1 MCRDKAAVEHVFS
14 EAKERFGAP
23 DVLVNNAGLALGL
36 EPAQACSL
44 DDWDTMV
51 DTNIKGL
58 LYCTRAALPGM
69 VERHSGHVVNLGSIA
84 GTYAYPGSN
93 VYGASKGFVLQFS
106 RGLRCDLHGTGVRVT
121 DVEPGLLESEFSNV
135 RFKGDESRFD
145 TLYENAYP
153 LRPEDIADTIWWV
166 VSRPAHVNVSQ
177 VEVMPTTQSLASAR
191 VFKGNSPPRG
201 VNFEYSCHLMKI
213 ACTFEKTF
221 GASNLHPPNASTFGF
236 PKPVGRDSISVK
248 VLEGK
253 GEARAA
259 LVGLGKGTGNFLQE
273 VSRSP
278 PQLFYFQPSARSR
291 RTFSP

>member
-1 MCRDKAAVEHVFS
+1 MPVAYITGATSGIGRATAERFIEEGWTVVAMARREERLQELQDAHPGSVHCFKLDVRDKAAVEHVFS

-121 DVEPGLLESEFSNV
+121 DVEPVCSNPN
-135 RFKGDESRFD
+135 SRMS
-145 TLYENAYP
+145 
-153 LRPEDIADTIWWV
+153 
-166 VSRPAHVNVSQ
+166 VSRATNRVLTRSTRTRTRSGPRTSPTPSGGSFPA
-177 VEVMPTTQSLASAR
+177 
-191 VFKGNSPPRG
+191 PR
-201 VNFEYSCHLMKI
+201 M
-213 ACTFEKTF
+213 
-221 GASNLHPPNASTFGF
+221 
-236 PKPVGRDSISVK
+236 
-248 VLEGK
+248 
-253 GEARAA
+253 
-259 LVGLGKGTGNFLQE
+259 
-273 VSRSP
+273 
-278 PQLFYFQPSARSR
+278 
-291 RTFSP
+291 

>member
-1 MCRDKAAVEHVFS
+1 MPVAYITGATSGIGRATAERFIEEGWTVVAMARREERLQELKDAHPDNVHCFKLDVRDKAAVEHVFA

-106 RGLRCDLHGTGVRVT
+106 RGLRCDLHGTGVHR
-121 DVEPGLLESEFSNV
+121 
-135 RFKGDESRFD
+135 SRFARIRIFQCPFQGRRIAL
-145 TLYENAYP
+145 LYALRERAP
-153 LRPEDIADTIWWV
+153 APARGHRRHHLVGRFPPRACERLTGRSHAHHAVARLRPGI
-166 VSRPAHVNVSQ
+166 Q
-177 VEVMPTTQSLASAR
+177 
-191 VFKGNSPPRG
+191 G
-201 VNFEYSCHLMKI
+201 V
-213 ACTFEKTF
+213 T
-221 GASNLHPPNASTFGF
+221 
-236 PKPVGRDSISVK
+236 
-248 VLEGK
+248 
-253 GEARAA
+253 A
-259 LVGLGKGTGNFLQE
+259 LQGG
-273 VSRSP
+273 
-278 PQLFYFQPSARSR
+278 
-291 RTFSP
+291 

>member
-1 MCRDKAAVEHVFS
+1 MAQTVMVTGADGFIGSHLTEELVKKGEKVKAFCYYNSFGKWGWLDTLPQDIKNEIEVFMGDIRDPNGVRTAMKGQDVVYHLAALIAIPFS
-14 EAKERFGAP
+14 YHSP
-23 DVLVNNAGLALGL
+23 D
-36 EPAQACSL
+36 SY
-44 DDWDTMV
+44 V

-191 VFKGNSPPRG
+191 VFKG
-201 VNFEYSCHLMKI
+201 
-213 ACTFEKTF
+213 
-221 GASNLHPPNASTFGF
+221 
-236 PKPVGRDSISVK
+236 
-248 VLEGK
+248 
-253 GEARAA
+253 
-259 LVGLGKGTGNFLQE
+259 
-273 VSRSP
+273 
-278 PQLFYFQPSARSR
+278 
-291 RTFSP
+291 

>member
-1 MCRDKAAVEHVFS
+1 MPVAYITGATSGIGRATAERFIEEGWTVVAMARREERLQELQDAHPGSVHCFKLDVRDKAAVEH
-14 EAKERFGAP
+14 
-23 DVLVNNAGLALGL
+23 
-36 EPAQACSL
+36 
-44 DDWDTMV
+44 DWDTMV

-145 TLYENAYP
+145 TLYENAHP

-191 VFKGNSPPRG
+191 EFKG
-201 VNFEYSCHLMKI
+201 
-213 ACTFEKTF
+213 
-221 GASNLHPPNASTFGF
+221 
-236 PKPVGRDSISVK
+236 
-248 VLEGK
+248 
-253 GEARAA
+253 
-259 LVGLGKGTGNFLQE
+259 
-273 VSRSP
+273 
-278 PQLFYFQPSARSR
+278 
-291 RTFSP
+291 